1 MHLSGVD
8 TNGVDGVK
16 DVADKDRLEQVFG
29 SGKFGVVSSARG
41 HSERL
46 VLAPAFFKVGC
57 FLEVGAIMAVGIRGA
72 APITHHMEVNTKQ

>member
-1 MHLSGVD
+1 MHMPGVD

-16 DVADKDRLEQVFG
+16 DLVDKDRLEQVFG
-29 SGKFGVVSSARG
+29 SGNFGSVSSARG

-57 FLEVGAIMAVGIRGA
+57 FLEAGAVMVVEI
-72 APITHHMEVNTKQ
+72 